1 MLLVFIPSFSGDVHP
16 RRKRGEDHQGSSC
29 IGFDGGAPH
38 SYVGCVGR
46 LTGFGFVAV
55 LVLGACDDPGGEAAE
70 TDGTTGEE
78 ATSGP
83 GSAGPSGGT
92 TTASPT
98 SSDPSGTSAPTGA
111 TATTDDSTGDSS
123 GGESSTG
130 TASGG
135 VPVFFGA
142 GDVGRTTFSCDL
154 GESWEGNR
162 SFDLEG
168 DDDVCGEVQPITCY
182 DDASGCQFLNGDAC
196 QATGNNCDCDH
207 HPGAVQ
213 GIAYGDGWWVA
224 TWGWGPPG
232 SVRRSQDGMT
242 WETVVDGTTY
252 GGLAYGNGTFM
263 VGSRNPRVSS
273 DGGATWTDA
282 APADFEAANGETIYN
297 LRQLAFAPA
306 HGGHF
311 VAIATSGDNRD
322 ILISS
327 DEGASWWRPAERPDA
342 CLQSNRGILSSDD
355 TIVLLGSG
363 GDACTSDDG
372 GQTWTTHA
380 VGADGPGVWDGEQ
393 FWWWGNGMAYTSTD
407 GQQWSS
413 EAMTPSLGLGTVAV
427 DPSSGTFVAVR
438 GGWQN
443 WYDRQEFY
451 RSADGVNW
459 EVLDGGAFEGSH
471 RIRHIAFAD
480 SESGVCER

>member
-1 MLLVFIPSFSGDVHP
+1 M
-16 RRKRGEDHQGSSC
+16 
-29 IGFDGGAPH
+29 
-38 SYVGCVGR
+38 
-46 LTGFGFVAV
+46 
-55 LVLGACDDPGGEAAE
+55 AE
-70 TDGTTGEE
+70 TDGSTGGDPSSSGGVTDPSAS
-78 ATSGP
+78 ATSASP
-83 GSAGPSGGT
+83 TTSEPSTTDTPTTATTENPSGGE
-92 TTASPT
+92 
-98 SSDPSGTSAPTGA
+98 
-111 TATTDDSTGDSS
+111 S

-130 TASGG
+130 ATSTG

-154 GESWEGNR
+154 GASWEGNR

-168 DDDVCGEVQPITCY
+168 DEDVCGEVQPVTCY
-182 DDASGCQFLNGDAC
+182 DDASGCQFLDGDTC
-196 QATGNNCDCDH
+196 QSAGNNCDCDH

-242 WETVVDGTTY
+242 WETVIDGTTF

-263 VGSRNPRVSS
+263 VGGRDPRVSV
-273 DGGATWTDA
+273 DGGATWTEA
-282 APADFEAANGETIYN
+282 APADFEAANGATIYN

-306 HGGHF
+306 QGGHF
-311 VAIATSGDNRD
+311 IAIATSGDNRD

-327 DEGASWWRPAERPDA
+327 DEGGSWWRPAERPEA
-342 CLQSNRGILSSDD
+342 CLQNNRGILSSDD

-363 GDACTSDDG
+363 GDACTSVDG
-372 GQTWTTHA
+372 GQTWTVQT

-393 FWWWGNGMAYTSTD
+393 FWWWGGAMAYTSTD
-407 GQQWSS
+407 GLRWSS
-413 EAMTPSLGLGTVAV
+413 QPMTPSLSLGAVAV
-427 DPSSGTFVAVR
+427 DPVSGSFAAVR

-451 RSADGVNW
+451 RSEDGVNW
-459 EVLDGGAFEGSH
+459 DVLDASAFEGSH

-480 SESGVCER
+480 SESGVCDAGA